1 MSTDIEKQSLEA
13 HVELCAERYNNL
25 DRRLN
30 GLDDRMG
37 RMENLILEVKQ
48 AIAETPG
55 KASNLMLGVG
65 TTIAGALIG
74 GLVTALIHAS
84 H

>member
-30 GLDDRMG
+30 SLDDRMG
-37 RMENLILEVKQ
+37 RMENLILEVKE

-55 KASNLMLGVG
+55 KASNLMIGVG
-65 TTIAGALIG
+65 TTIGGALIG

-84 H
+84 R

>member
-1 MSTDIEKQSLEA
+1 
-13 HVELCAERYNNL
+13 
-25 DRRLN
+25 
-30 GLDDRMG
+30 
-37 RMENLILEVKQ
+37 MENLILEVKQ